1 MSDEKNINPYGG
13 TGEGS
18 DPNAETHHEETAG
31 SSWLDTNVGVR
42 PDEWIGRRIGE
53 FEIIRIIGTGGMGNV
68 YEAKQM
74 HPHRSVALKIVKSAA
89 ATPATLHRF
98 EMESEMLAR
107 LQHPGIAQV
116 YDSGHQTQDDILLPY
131 FAMEYI
137 PGSCSITDY
146 VEEEH
151 LSRRGR
157 IELFLRVCE
166 AVQYG
171 HGRGVIHRDLKPSNI
186 LITSAGRPKVIDFG
200 VALMTDSDDDSKTVT
215 VEGRFVGT
223 LQWSSPEQCGD
234 DPHDVDVRTDVYSL
248 GVLMYQLMTSE
259 LPYDLKGVPLYRAPL
274 VIRETQP
281 TLPRKIDDSIAIE
294 IEQILLKA
302 LSKERESRYESVA
315 DMAMDIRRYLQD
327 QPILAKPPTTMYKL
341 RLYARR
347 NQLKFRAATVVFVAL
362 LLGITGLVW
371 GFIESEARQKDMERA
386 LVVEATARSIAEQR
400 AYIATIGTAQAA
412 MANNSWDMARHH
424 LAATDRER
432 RGWEW
437 HYLRGMVDQSV
448 RTWLIGDRPTSLTA
462 SPTGRHLA
470 ITFEGGRIV
479 LIDETR
485 DVTRDVTLPSKVNS
499 VAFSVTGELLFLGMA
514 NGNIAILDLLRDT
527 MVKHMEQRA
536 AIESIIAID
545 ANSFATGHADGLIHI
560 WSTDGE
566 HITSL
571 NGNRGMILSLDY
583 TPKQDILAIG
593 TIDGTVQIWKPD
605 GEHPIVQNHLHG
617 GAVRAVNFLDDGRL
631 VSGGD
636 DGNII
641 VWDLDTNTQTTIE
654 SMHAEVM
661 DLTSIGFTIASVG
674 MDGVVRLWSAEQFD
688 LLDTLRGHE
697 DLVWSIEALGSRRFI
712 SVGQDGSIRWWSAL
726 PAIPTTQHDS
736 SKIPASDIAF
746 VWNDV
751 LVTVSE
757 FDSDMHVFDINENE
771 SHIISSDGAE
781 LSTVA
786 FVPNT
791 SFAVTGDLDG
801 DVRLWDIETLQQD
814 EVVGSCDSQITA
826 MDVSRNGRTIAV
838 GTLSGQV
845 YVLHRKDCRVLYQ
858 NELSDSIILAVS
870 FNEQGN
876 QLFVSTID
884 GSIIAIDLKS
894 GKILWNRIGNG
905 SDIVAIKYVDTRNAI
920 LTATASNRLQL
931 LSDKNGKVIDSSD
944 ATGGVLRDVAMF
956 HDESRF
962 VTALSDGTVGVW
974 DTATFSLVASL
985 PSKQSLECISVSRD
999 GYRLAIA
1006 GGTATIQL
1014 MDGMSRGARLK
1025 NSTNKQR
1032 D

>member
-1 MSDEKNINPYGG
+1 
-13 TGEGS
+13 
-18 DPNAETHHEETAG
+18 
-31 SSWLDTNVGVR
+31 
-42 PDEWIGRRIGE
+42 
-53 FEIIRIIGTGGMGNV
+53 
-68 YEAKQM
+68 
-74 HPHRSVALKIVKSAA
+74 
-89 ATPATLHRF
+89 
-98 EMESEMLAR
+98 
-107 LQHPGIAQV
+107 
-116 YDSGHQTQDDILLPY
+116 
-131 FAMEYI
+131 
-137 PGSCSITDY
+137 
-146 VEEEH
+146 
-151 LSRRGR
+151 
-157 IELFLRVCE
+157 
-166 AVQYG
+166 
-171 HGRGVIHRDLKPSNI
+171 
-186 LITSAGRPKVIDFG
+186 
-200 VALMTDSDDDSKTVT
+200 
-215 VEGRFVGT
+215 
-223 LQWSSPEQCGD
+223 
-234 DPHDVDVRTDVYSL
+234 
-248 GVLMYQLMTSE
+248 
-259 LPYDLKGVPLYRAPL
+259 
-274 VIRETQP
+274 
-281 TLPRKIDDSIAIE
+281 
-294 IEQILLKA
+294 
-302 LSKERESRYESVA
+302 
-315 DMAMDIRRYLQD
+315 
-327 QPILAKPPTTMYKL
+327 
-341 RLYARR
+341 
-347 NQLKFRAATVVFVAL
+347 
-362 LLGITGLVW
+362 
-371 GFIESEARQKDMERA
+371 
-386 LVVEATARSIAEQR
+386 
-400 AYIATIGTAQAA
+400 
-412 MANNSWDMARHH
+412 
-424 LAATDRER
+424 
-432 RGWEW
+432 
-437 HYLRGMVDQSV
+437 
-448 RTWLIGDRPTSLTA
+448 
-462 SPTGRHLA
+462 
-470 ITFEGGRIV
+470 
-479 LIDETR
+479 
-485 DVTRDVTLPSKVNS
+485 
-499 VAFSVTGELLFLGMA
+499 
-514 NGNIAILDLLRDT
+514 
-527 MVKHMEQRA
+527 
-536 AIESIIAID
+536 
-545 ANSFATGHADGLIHI
+545 
-560 WSTDGE
+560 
-566 HITSL
+566 
-571 NGNRGMILSLDY
+571 
-583 TPKQDILAIG
+583 
-593 TIDGTVQIWKPD
+593 
-605 GEHPIVQNHLHG
+605 
-617 GAVRAVNFLDDGRL
+617 LDDGRL

-688 LLDTLRGHE
+688 LLETLRGHE

-736 SKIPASDIAF
+736 SKMPASDIAF

-845 YVLHRKDCRVLYQ
+845 YVLHRIDCRVLYQ

-999 GYRLAIA
+999 GHRLAIA